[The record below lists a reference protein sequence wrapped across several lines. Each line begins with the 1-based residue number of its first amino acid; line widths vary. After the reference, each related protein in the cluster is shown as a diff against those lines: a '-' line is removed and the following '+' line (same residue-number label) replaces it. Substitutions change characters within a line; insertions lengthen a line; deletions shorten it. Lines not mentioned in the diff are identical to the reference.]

1 MTGTT
6 PGTTPQTT
14 TVHATTV
21 ALDGVAV
28 LLRGPPGAGKSDLAL
43 RLIDQ
48 GARLVADDQT
58 VLTRRGAAVL
68 ASAPP
73 TIAGRLEV
81 RGIGI
86 VTLAPAQDVA
96 VGLVVDLAPAQ
107 AIERLPEPENTA
119 LLGVSVALIRIDPGA
134 VSAAAKVRLAVH
146 QLRGD
151 KMAPP

>member
-1 MTGTT
+1 MTDTAPDT
-6 PGTTPQTT
+6 V

-21 ALDGVAV
+21 ALDAIAV
-28 LLRGPPGAGKSDLAL
+28 VLRGPSGAGKSDLAL
-43 RLIDQ
+43 RLVDR

-58 VLTRRGAAVL
+58 VLTRRGDAVF
-68 ASAPP
+68 AGPP
-73 TIAGRLEV
+73 PAIAGRMEV

-86 VTLAPAQDVA
+86 VALAHAQDVA
-96 VGLVVDLAPAQ
+96 VGLVVDLAPAH
-107 AIERLPEPENTA
+107 AIERLPEPETAA
-119 LLGVSVALIRIDPGA
+119 LLGVSFPLIRIDPVG